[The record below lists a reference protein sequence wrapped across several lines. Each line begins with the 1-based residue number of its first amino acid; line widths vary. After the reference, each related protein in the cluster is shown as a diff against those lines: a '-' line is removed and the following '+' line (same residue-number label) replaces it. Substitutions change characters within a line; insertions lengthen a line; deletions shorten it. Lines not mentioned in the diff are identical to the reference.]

1 MTLAW
6 STPRD
11 ALTVA
16 LATAAQ
22 GDRDAVVALRD
33 SLTDYGAA
41 YDAAIAAGTLS
52 PAAGTTLATITTAQ
66 RTAALAALQRAV
78 RSAEQVAG
86 ASMFTPWRYT
96 DAFTSAGET
105 PTANAAASGDGLR
118 VVALTPGAD
127 GNRVSV
133 RLSRAGDYLT
143 ATERYDGRDGTGAV
157 ARLGA
162 AGGETLTLVLARVA
176 VDSPHRVAVG
186 TTVLSL
192 AGGTGGT
199 TAATLARARAARAA
213 LGHLDASAAVTINA
227 ARLDELIATVEADA
241 PDDGPRTLE
250 RSLASAMDDATA
262 LLAYL
267 GVA

>member
-199 TAATLARARAARAA
+199 TAATLARARAA